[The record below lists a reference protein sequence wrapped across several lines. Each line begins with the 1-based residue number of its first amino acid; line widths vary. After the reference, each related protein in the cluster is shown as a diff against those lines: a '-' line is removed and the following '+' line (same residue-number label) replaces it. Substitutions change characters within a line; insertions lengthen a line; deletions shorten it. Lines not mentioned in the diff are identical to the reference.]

1 MHNKLRAGDN
11 VTLKLDVMAPYPIR
25 GQELKC
31 HSTRHDQLT
40 TTVVHLKMDHE
51 SRVASQYKVIQRKT
65 TNDVMSS
72 DIRYCLGDKVL

>member
-1 MHNKLRAGDN
+1 MHNKLRACDN
-11 VTLKLDVMAPYPIR
+11 VTVKLNVMAPYPIR

-31 HSTRHDQLT
+31 HRTQHDQLT
-40 TTVVHLKMDHE
+40 ASVVQE

-72 DIRYCLGDKVL
+72 DIRYCLGDEVL